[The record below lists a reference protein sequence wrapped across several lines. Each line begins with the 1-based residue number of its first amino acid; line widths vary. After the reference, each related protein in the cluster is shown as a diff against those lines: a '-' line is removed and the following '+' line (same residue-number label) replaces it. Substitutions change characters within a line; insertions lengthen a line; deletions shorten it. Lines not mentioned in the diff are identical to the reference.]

1 MWPSSVNGFLWFTVL
16 RVGPR
21 VPLRCRLMQ
30 SNSPHGLPP
39 AEFAKNTSAKE
50 YNRIHAWDYEPFKHR
65 DVP

>member
-1 MWPSSVNGFLWFTVL
+1 MAFERQWLFVVHGLARWS
-16 RVGPR
+16 R

-50 YNRIHAWDYEPFKHR
+50 YNRIHAWDYEPLKHR